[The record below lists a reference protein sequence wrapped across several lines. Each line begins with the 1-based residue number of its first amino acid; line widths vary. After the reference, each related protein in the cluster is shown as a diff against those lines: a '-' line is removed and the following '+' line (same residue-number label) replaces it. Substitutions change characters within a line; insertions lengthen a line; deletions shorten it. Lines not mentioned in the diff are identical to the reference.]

1 MKVVWVFDDVT
12 RDTSSSLSSLSSAS
26 SSSIAVFIYSIIVR
40 VGLDLPLIYAKGREY
55 YTSYLLRALILLKTL
70 ALYKPFTYLFT
81 YLLTYLPPKGKI
93 ELRQLTCVFRR
104 TSAAPLANFLHLFGP
119 SSRILVASYRSVI
132 FWTTHSACEMT
143 NTWRRVS
150 SRVSQRH
157 AESTTRHCSNSVVSH
172 FIGTSRPDHEYNAL
186 RRLRSTLTIA
196 NQEPVVR

>member
-26 SSSIAVFIYSIIVR
+26 SSSIAVFIYSIIVW

-55 YTSYLLRALILLKTL
+55 YTSYLLRALILLKTF

-150 SRVSQRH
+150 SLAYLSDTPSRRRGTAATLSSVTSSAPRAQTTN
-157 AESTTRHCSNSVVSH
+157 TTRSDDC
-172 FIGTSRPDHEYNAL
+172 G
-186 RRLRSTLTIA
+186 RRWL
-196 NQEPVVR
+196 